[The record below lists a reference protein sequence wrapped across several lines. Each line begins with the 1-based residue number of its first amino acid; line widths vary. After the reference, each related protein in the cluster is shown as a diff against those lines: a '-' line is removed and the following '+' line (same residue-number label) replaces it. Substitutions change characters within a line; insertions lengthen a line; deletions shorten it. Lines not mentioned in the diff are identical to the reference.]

1 MKIYRVIYESYDVDE
16 DERNIYVD
24 TFFNKENA
32 QKYLKESIESIK
44 EKNEEKG
51 IDLNDYT
58 VIENEDSYEVLLY
71 NNMYWKGIAVWLEE
85 GNTRDEIQK
94 DLDVEKENEY
104 EM

>member
-51 IDLNDYT
+51 
-58 VIENEDSYEVLLY
+58 
-71 NNMYWKGIAVWLEE
+71 
-85 GNTRDEIQK
+85 
-94 DLDVEKENEY
+94 
-104 EM
+104 